1 MLDDLIP
8 VRMLVQYAYCNRLGY
23 LEWVQGEFESNYYV
37 ADGKYQHRNV
47 DKPSGTKKMQ
57 EEADTIHAS
66 SVTLSDAGM
75 GIICKIDRMET
86 SGNTATPVEY
96 KRGKVPDTPNRW
108 YESNMVQVYAQA
120 LLLRA
125 NGYRCDKGIIYYA
138 ESKERVEINIT
149 DEMVQTTL
157 GYVDGMRKMA
167 AGGMIPAPLVDSPK
181 CPGCSLVG
189 ICLPDETN
197 MLAERGRKISKES
210 VRRMYPARPDT
221 KPVYVQEQGARVGKS
236 GGSIRITAKDGK
248 ATDVRLMDMSELNL
262 YGSVQVTTQTVRE
275 LCNLGIP
282 ICYHTYGGWFVGMT
296 SGSTS
301 KNVDL
306 RIRQYVAYQ
315 QKRESL
321 AIAREIVHAKI
332 RNCITMMRR
341 NHPSRPES
349 VMEELERLAKRVKS
363 AQRHDT
369 LLGLEG
375 LAARGYFSKFA
386 GMIKEDAEG
395 FDFAGRN
402 RRPPKDPVNAM
413 LSFLYA
419 MLTSYA
425 VTTVAKV
432 GFDPYLG
439 FLHRPKYGKP
449 ALALDMIEEFR
460 PIVADSVCITLLNT
474 RQVTKSDFV
483 VTSLGVNMNADGR
496 KKVIAA
502 FAARMDSIVT
512 HPLLGYAASYRRV
525 METQARLLARHLL
538 GEIPAYKGFKT
549 K

>member
-1 MLDDLIP
+1 
-8 VRMLVQYAYCNRLGY
+8 MLVQYAYCNRLGY

-47 DKPSGTKKMQ
+47 DKPSGTKKMH

-96 KRGKVPDTPNRW
+96 KRGKAPDTPNRW
-108 YESNMVQVYAQA
+108 YESNMVQVCAQA

-306 RIRQYVAYQ
+306 RIRQYVVYQ

-375 LAARGYFSKFA
+375 LAARGYFSEFA
-386 GMIKEDAEG
+386 GMIKEEAEG

-425 VTTVAKV
+425 ATTVAKV